1 MKRKLTRDKVISL
14 VNGKQLVGVYW
25 EGTDGSE
32 ILFECSP
39 EKADKI
45 IEIFNGG
52 AKERKRILGK
62 ITVDSGQVII
72 VDPCYLDGNWVES
85 KEGKGKYGGGTYE
98 KCCKLSDSRKMGG
111 ELIISPPAGKG
122 VVSETGVGD
131 GVYPIEAI
139 VEDDRIA
146 ELRIRFL

>member
-1 MKRKLTRDKVISL
+1 MKKKLTRDKVISL
-14 VNGKQLVGVYW
+14 ANGKQLVGVYW

-52 AKERKRILGK
+52 AKERKEILGN

-72 VDPCYLDGNWVES
+72 VDPCYLDDNWVES
-85 KEGKGKYGGGTYE
+85 KEGKGQYGGGTYE
-98 KCCKLSDSRKMGG
+98 ECCKLSDSEKMGG
-111 ELIISPPAGKG
+111 ELIISPPEGYG
-122 VVSETGVGD
+122 VVSETRLGD
-131 GVYPIEAI
+131 GVYPVEAI
-139 VEDDRIA
+139 LKHDRIA